1 MNEETHERTARLD
14 QRALDAADRLIES
27 DGDEVRSAL
36 AFIRETWD
44 GGDGED
50 QSPAEAFRTIADYA
64 NEIAKILDTYEEAE
78 HIVRTEK

>member
-1 MNEETHERTARLD
+1 MAEESHEYTARLD
-14 QRALDAADRLIES
+14 QRALDLADRLIEE

-50 QSPAEAFRTIADYA
+50 QTPAEAFRTIAAYA
-64 NEIAKILDTYEEAE
+64 NEVAKVLDTYEEAE
-78 HIVRTEK
+78 HIVRKM

>member
-1 MNEETHERTARLD
+1 MTEETQERTARLD

-44 GGDGED
+44 GSYGED
-50 QSPAEAFRTIADYA
+50 QSPAEAFRTIAGYA

-78 HIVRTEK
+78 HVVRTKK